1 MWRGGQG
8 FGVAAGWM
16 GSAEP
21 REVRGELRR
30 RRGSNLGKRAERGGH
45 GRESRPELRGA
56 AGKAELTSGAA
67 LSDTERGNRRE
78 RTQARAG

>member
-1 MWRGGQG
+1 MA
-8 FGVAAGWM
+8 VE

-21 REVRGELRR
+21 REAAGAIYKVA
-30 RRGSNLGKRAERGGH
+30 GSNLGRRAERGDH

-67 LSDTERGNRRE
+67 LSDTERGSRRE

>member
-1 MWRGGQG
+1 
-8 FGVAAGWM
+8 M
-16 GSAEP
+16 GKHA
-21 REVRGELRR
+21 
-30 RRGSNLGKRAERGGH
+30 KRGGH